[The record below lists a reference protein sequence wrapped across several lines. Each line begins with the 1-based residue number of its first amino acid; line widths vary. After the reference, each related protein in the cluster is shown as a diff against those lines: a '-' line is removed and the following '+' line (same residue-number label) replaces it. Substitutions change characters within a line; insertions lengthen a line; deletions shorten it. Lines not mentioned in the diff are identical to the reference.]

1 MNVTR
6 KSKCQSLEN
15 SIYEE
20 QRLSF
25 LSFISEPPSPINSI
39 CYSST
44 PISLSYSSEDSLLS
58 YKTESFIEKRGGD
71 YDVFCDYSIAAK
83 SNNNSQHIRY
93 KDKVKIFIISF
104 LISLFIVILLGLDFI
119 YDLES
124 TQMLSRTTM
133 MMMGKW
139 PQVGLYSMLSSIF
152 ITNNSGFRAHLQKQP
167 SCLPISTR
175 YIIPDLAKDSV
186 PLWPLG
192 ITKQQNQEKE
202 DGIKRECE
210 IFNGNVETVVVTA
223 IDATQYDF
231 MYLTKLVE
239 NRKQYY
245 GFGRNNNDNN
255 NSKNNDLGIYI
266 FPALSYN
273 VNSYNNNDN
282 NNNNKIDRFKVD
294 EKNWNK
300 LELLKSAI
308 ASFPKARNFWYLD
321 QDYFITNPN
330 IDITTTTTTTSTQPH
345 LVISYST
352 FSINLDSFIIANC
365 HLDHNLLFVKSLLD
379 LWTDPLLRRKYQYA
393 EDALSHILKYHETFV
408 NKTRIV
414 SRPLLSNFYHQS
426 KL

>member
-1 MNVTR
+1 MNVTP
-6 KSKCQSLEN
+6 KPKCQSLEN

-25 LSFISEPPSPINSI
+25 LSFISDPPSPINSI
-39 CYSST
+39 RYSST

-71 YDVFCDYSIAAK
+71 YDVFCDYIAAK
-83 SNNNSQHIRY
+83 SNNNNHHIRY
-93 KDKVKIFIISF
+93 KVKIFIFSF

-124 TQMLSRTTM
+124 TQMFSRTTTTM

-139 PQVGLYSMLSSIF
+139 PQLGLYSMLSSIF

-167 SCLPISTR
+167 SCAPISTR
-175 YIIPDLAKDSV
+175 YIIPDLAKYSV
-186 PLWPLG
+186 PLWALG
-192 ITKQQNQEKE
+192 ITKQRNQEKK
-202 DGIKRECE
+202 DGIKKKCE
-210 IFNGNVETVVVTA
+210 IFNGNVETVIVTA
-223 IDATQYDF
+223 IDPTQYDF

-239 NRKQYY
+239 NRKQYS
-245 GFGRNNNDNN
+245 FGRNN
-255 NSKNNDLGIYI
+255 NNDLGIYI
-266 FPALSYN
+266 FPTLSNN
-273 VNSYNNNDN
+273 VNSYNSNDN
-282 NNNNKIDRFKVD
+282 NNNNKIDRLKVD

-300 LELLKSAI
+300 LEILKSAI

-330 IDITTTTTTTSTQPH
+330 IDIITTTTTNTQPH

-365 HLDHNLLFVKSLLD
+365 HLDHNHLFVKSLLD

-414 SRPLLSNFYHQS
+414 SRSLLSNFYHQS
-426 KL
+426 KS